1 MSTTDPATDPSADRD
16 DLPRFDLEYRF
27 DDREDPEEV
36 TVFPLRADADITTE
50 WITVDATDA
59 LPVREIR

>member
-1 MSTTDPATDPSADRD
+1 MSTTDPATDSSAERD

-27 DDREDPEEV
+27 DDRESPEEV
-36 TVFPLRADADITTE
+36 TVFPPRADADITTE
-50 WITVDATDA
+50 WITVDAADA